1 MQRFM
6 WRAKDERGVALLTAV
21 MISSIVMVM
30 GITAVQISVHNS
42 DQSARDRRRVES
54 IGSAEAGLDYYF
66 SHLQD
71 ASPGE
76 IECSVSQELTGSPTA
91 EFTVT
96 AEYFDAAGDPVACPM
111 TDETIPDSALIT
123 SEGTTSQVDPTR
135 TVQSFVYLIP
145 KPPRAFGDQ
154 AIFSDGD
161 PEFDS
166 NVTVFGGGAINAD
179 IYTNG
184 SVVLQSNV
192 QAEGSVFAQ
201 GTALVDGNADI
212 KKNIWANGSV
222 TLTSQAVVRGNVT
235 SSTSFVSVQQQA
247 HVYGN
252 AQAATTIT
260 TSGGASAIDGLRIAN
275 TPSDPPPQRPFPT
288 YEYDAQDWLT
298 GEDGK
303 AETVEDNYTVTTFSD
318 CTLARTFLQSLP
330 AGKHAVRITS
340 SCDLRFPSNSTW
352 TIRDDVAVIS
362 NGSLT
367 MQSNSLIQNTGGPHK
382 AHLIFGL
389 GGVSPCDITFNANS
403 DIADDLTALFYT
415 PCAINMNSN
424 SFVGKGQMFG
434 GTVNFSSNSTLYFE
448 LIPVPGL
455 APDGFDEDI
464 TFIREVQTT

>member
-1 MQRFM
+1 MKWFM
-6 WRAKDERGVALLTAV
+6 SRTKDERGVALLTAV

-71 ASPGE
+71 VSPSEIQCEAS
-76 IECSVSQELTGSPTA
+76 QALTGSPTA

-96 AEYFDAAGDPVACPM
+96 AEYFDAAGDPIACPM
-111 TDETIPDSALIT
+111 DDETIPDSALIT

-145 KPPRAFGDQ
+145 KPPRPFGDQ

-166 NVTVFGGGAINAD
+166 NVTIFGGGAINAD

-184 SVVLQSNV
+184 DVILQSNV

-201 GTALVDGNADI
+201 GSAIVEGNAEI
-212 KKNIWANGSV
+212 KKDVWAGGSV
-222 TLTSQAVVRGNVT
+222 TLRSQAVVRGNVT
-235 SSTSFVSVQQQA
+235 SSTSFVAVQQNS

-252 AQAATTIT
+252 AQAGTTIT
-260 TSGGASAIDGLRIAN
+260 GGGSSIDGLRIAN
-275 TPSDPPPQRPFPT
+275 TPSDPPPERPFPT
-288 YEYDAQDWLT
+288 YTYDAQDWIDS
-298 GEDGK
+298 G
-303 AETVEDNYTVTTFSD
+303 YTVTSFSS
-318 CTLARTFLQSLP
+318 CTSARTYLQGITS
-330 AGKHAVRITS
+330 GKHAVRITS
-340 SCDLRFPSNSTW
+340 SCDLDFPSNSTW
-352 TIRDDVAVIS
+352 MIRDDIAVIS
-362 NGSLT
+362 NGGLQ
-367 MQSNSLIQNTGGPHK
+367 MRSNSLIENTGGPHK

-389 GGVSPCDITFNANS
+389 AEADPCDITFSSNS

-434 GTVNFSSNSTLYFE
+434 GTVNFNSNSTLYFE

>member
-1 MQRFM
+1 MQRLM
-6 WRAKDERGVALLTAV
+6 WRMKDERGVALLTAV
-21 MISSIVMVM
+21 MISSIVMIM

-54 IGSAEAGLDYYF
+54 IGSAEAGLDVYF

-71 ASPGE
+71 VSPSE
-76 IECSVSQELTGSPTA
+76 IECSISQQLTGSPTA

-96 AEYFDAAGDPVACPM
+96 AEYFDTAGDPIPCPM
-111 TDETIPDSALIT
+111 DDETIPDSALIT
-123 SEGTTSQVDPTR
+123 SEGTTSQIDPTR

-145 KPPRAFGDQ
+145 KPPRPFGDQ

-184 SVVLQSNV
+184 DVILQSNV

-201 GTALVDGNADI
+201 GSAVVEGNADI
-212 KKNIWANGSV
+212 KKDVWAGGSV
-222 TLTSQAVVRGNVT
+222 TLRNQAVVRRNVT
-235 SSTSFVSVQQQA
+235 SSTSSVAVQQFS

-252 AQAATTIT
+252 VQAGTTIT
-260 TSGGASAIDGLRIAN
+260 GGTNSIDGLRIPN
-275 TPSDPPPQRPFPT
+275 TVSDPPPMRPFPT
-288 YEYDAQDWLT
+288 YTYDAQDWIDA
-298 GEDGK
+298 G
-303 AETVEDNYTVTTFSD
+303 YTVTSFSS
-318 CTLARTFLQSLP
+318 CTSARTFLQGITS
-330 AGKHAVRITS
+330 GKHAVRITS
-340 SCDLRFPSNSTW
+340 SCDLQFPSNSTW
-352 TIRDDVAVIS
+352 LVRDDIAVIS
-362 NGSLT
+362 NGALT
-367 MQSNSLIQNTGGPHK
+367 MQSNSRIDNTGGPHK

-389 GGVSPCDITFNANS
+389 GEADPCDMTFNSNS

-415 PCAINMNSN
+415 PCEINMNSN
-424 SFVGKGQMFG
+424 SFVGKGQLFAG
-434 GTVNFSSNSTLYFE
+434 NVNFNSDATLYFE

-464 TFIREVQTT
+464 TFIREVRTT